1 MIQRFVRIAACLAA
15 ISSLAWAGSAAQAQ
29 QFRPKL
35 ITLVVG
41 YSAGGQADALARTVA
56 KRLSEFLAVTVVV
69 ENRPGANGL
78 IASQSVARSAP
89 DGSTLLLVT
98 DAMATI
104 DPQLPGPGKF
114 DLSASLAPVV
124 NMASAPLFLAAHK
137 DVPANSI
144 AAVVELG
151 RQKPDSLSFGTS
163 GSATP
168 HRLSGEMLQ
177 KLGGFRMLH
186 VPYKGTAASVT
197 DLLGGQIPLVF
208 GAATALEPLA
218 KAGKIK
224 LLGVTSEKRFPL
236 LPDVPAISETFPG
249 FNVVTYM
256 GLMVPKATSAAV
268 IATLNTEVNRVLSSP
283 DTREWLEKQGM
294 VAVGG
299 SPAEFTAQIQ
309 ADYEARG
316 KIIREVGLT
325 AD

>member
-1 MIQRFVRIAACLAA
+1 MLQRVIRSAGWAAAA
-15 ISSLAWAGSAAQAQ
+15 WSLAWVGPPAYAQT
-29 QFRPKL
+29 FPPKMV
-35 ITLVVG
+35 TLVVG

-56 KRLSEFLAVTVVV
+56 KRLSENLNVTVVV
-69 ENRPGANGL
+69 ENKPGANGL

-89 DGSTLLLVT
+89 DASTVLLVT

-104 DPQLPGPGKF
+104 DPQLATTTKF
-114 DLSASLAPVV
+114 DLAASLEPVV
-124 NMASAPLFLAAHK
+124 NMAAAPLFLAAHK
-137 DVPANSI
+137 DVPASSV
-144 AAVVELG
+144 AALVELG
-151 RQKPDSLSFGTS
+151 KQKPDSLSFGTS

-177 KLGGFRMLH
+177 RLGGFKMLH

-218 KAGKIK
+218 RAGKIK

-249 FNVVTYM
+249 FNVMTYM
-256 GLMVPKATSAAV
+256 GLMVPKATPTNVVAA
-268 IATLNTEVNRVLSSP
+268 LNAEVNRALTSA

-299 SPAEFTAQIQ
+299 SPAEFKTQIVT
-309 ADYEARG
+309 DYEARG
-316 KIIREVGLT
+316 KIIREVGLK

>member
-1 MIQRFVRIAACLAA
+1 
-15 ISSLAWAGSAAQAQ
+15 
-29 QFRPKL
+29 
-35 ITLVVG
+35 
-41 YSAGGQADALARTVA
+41 
-56 KRLSEFLAVTVVV
+56 
-69 ENRPGANGL
+69 
-78 IASQSVARSAP
+78 
-89 DGSTLLLVT
+89 
-98 DAMATI
+98 
-104 DPQLPGPGKF
+104 
-114 DLSASLAPVV
+114 
-124 NMASAPLFLAAHK
+124 
-137 DVPANSI
+137 
-144 AAVVELG
+144 
-151 RQKPDSLSFGTS
+151 
-163 GSATP
+163 
-168 HRLSGEMLQ
+168 MLQ

-256 GLMVPKATSAAV
+256 GLMVPKATPAAV

-309 ADYEARG
+309 VDYEARG

-325 AD
+325 AE

>member
-1 MIQRFVRIAACLAA
+1 MRGGRVFLAGVLGPA
-15 ISSLAWAGSAAQAQ
+15 DAQ
-29 QFRPKL
+29 QFPPKMM
-35 ITLVVG
+35 TLVVG

-56 KRLSEFLAVTVVV
+56 KRLSENLNVTVVV

-89 DGSTLLLVT
+89 DASTLLLVT

-104 DPQLPGPGKF
+104 DPQLPSTNKF
-114 DLSASLAPVV
+114 DLSASLTPVI

-144 AAVVELG
+144 AALVELG
-151 RQKPDSLSFGTS
+151 KQKPDSLSFGTS

-218 KAGKIK
+218 KAGNIK

-256 GLMVPKATSAAV
+256 GLMVPKATAANV
-268 IATLNTEVNRVLSSP
+268 VAALNTEVNRVLGSP

-294 VAVGG
+294 VVVGG
-299 SPAEFTAQIQ
+299 SPAEFKAQIDS
-309 ADYEARG
+309 DYQARG
-316 KIIREVGLT
+316 KIIREVGLK